1 MNTYLV
7 GGAVRDDLL
16 DIPATDRDW
25 VVVGASP
32 GEMAEQG
39 FRPVGKDF
47 PVFLHP
53 GTHEEYALARTERK
67 TAAGYHGFSFNT
79 SREVTLEEDLQRR
92 DLTINAIARDKNGD
106 LIDPWGG
113 IDDLRNR
120 VLRHVS
126 PAFAEDPLRVLR
138 VARFAAKLARFG
150 FTIAPDTLQ
159 LMRKLTASGELQ
171 ALAAERLWQELHT
184 TLGYE
189 QPEPF
194 FAALR
199 ECGALLVVLPELDR
213 LYGVPQGQN
222 HPNIDCAKHTMMA
235 LQQACLLTQD
245 TVSRFATLCHDLG
258 KGSTPTDSLPG
269 HPGHETR
276 GAEHSKALCDR
287 LKSPAEYRELAILTA
302 RFHSHCHRAL
312 ELNPNELLDFLTDTD
327 AQRRP
332 ERFEKFLLC
341 CTANARGKGD
351 DSAPYPQAKFMR
363 GALGAVQQVSAGEIA
378 QQHKIEGGAAIAKAI
393 RTARLAALTDYCG
406 L

>member
-16 DIPATDRDW
+16 GIPATDRDW

-32 GEMAEQG
+32 GEMAEKG

-53 GTHEEYALARTERK
+53 STQEEYALARTERK

-92 DLTINAIARDKNGD
+92 DLTINAIARDENGE

-113 IDDLRNR
+113 KEDLQNR

-138 VARFAAKLARFG
+138 VARFAAKLARFD
-150 FTIAPDTLQ
+150 FTIAPDTMQ

-171 ALAAERLWQELHT
+171 TLAAERVWQELHT
-184 TLGYE
+184 SLGYK

-199 ECGALLVVLPELDR
+199 ECDALRVVLPELDR
-213 LYGVPQGQN
+213 LYGVPLGQN
-222 HPNIDCAKHTMMA
+222 RLNIDCAEHTMMA
-235 LQQACLLTQD
+235 LTQACLLTPERS
-245 TVSRFATLCHDLG
+245 SRFATLCHALG
-258 KGSTPTDSLPG
+258 KGSTPTDGLPVHQG
-269 HPGHETR
+269 PDTR
-276 GAEHSKALCDR
+276 GAELCKALCDR
-287 LKSPAEYRELAILTA
+287 LKSPADYRELAILAA
-302 RFHSHCHRAL
+302 RFHCRCHRAL
-312 ELNPNELLDFLTDTD
+312 ELKPDELIDFLTDTD

-341 CTANARGKGD
+341 CTA
-351 DSAPYPQAKFMR
+351 SAQPGEESTPYPQAEFMR
-363 GALGAVQQVSAGEIA
+363 GALGAVQQVNAGKIA
-378 QQHKIEGGAAIAKAI
+378 QQYKAEGGAAIAKAI
-393 RTARLAALTDYCG
+393 QTARLAALTDYCG
-406 L
+406 F